1 MIERDIAQDQLDAA
15 GGFSSAPPGA
25 TCPCKK
31 PKRLHAG
38 VFFDGTGNNMRRDD
52 PAMDPPGSEPKERD
66 TIHTNV
72 VRLYKVFPEAGGEAI
87 KCKYYLR
94 GVGSIDYG
102 GHAKAAGTEAA
113 VGAGQAVVHNPTP
126 VGLIAGLA
134 SAATKLG
141 GYVVEV
147 GYDFAGKAGGLG
159 GKNRLNMAYAWL
171 KARCAEV
178 EPQGV
183 RTVDVFGFSRGAALA
198 RTFVN
203 LVNLGL
209 NEKDKVPFIRVRFLG
224 IYDTVGSFGKAGDD
238 SDPGQNMSIDNLDAV
253 EIAHYS
259 AHHEYRQNFPL
270 TLTASVN
277 TPYAGCHSDVGGSYP
292 PRAPDNK
299 VDPNAQ
305 LDVKDRLDEKDRVEG
320 KHRVNHL
327 GYITFLHMYRAL
339 SRHEPDLKT
348 FPLDEVRPLSIAD
361 IDALYVRACSDE
373 APQEAQMQGEEAAWN
388 SAQWTFWRNY
398 IHQSHMRKKDWWTNW
413 YRYSKVTGL
422 ISNQIDGTGKR
433 REFPNPKRLA
443 LVGTPPDFDW
453 K

>member
-1 MIERDIAQDQLDAA
+1 LIERDIAQDNLDAA
-15 GGFSSAPPGA
+15 GGFSSSPPGA

-31 PKRLHAG
+31 PKRLHVG

-52 PAMDPPGSEPKERD
+52 AAMDPPGSKPKERD

-72 VRLYKVFPEAGGEAI
+72 VRLYKVFPQKGGEAL
-87 KCKYYLR
+87 KNKYYLR

-102 GHAKAAGTEAA
+102 GHAKAAGTEAVVDAGKA
-113 VGAGQAVVHNPTP
+113 VAHSPNS
-126 VGLIAGLA
+126 VGLVSGILNAGK
-134 SAATKLG
+134 KLG

-159 GKNRLNMAYAWL
+159 GKNRLNMAYTWL
-171 KARCAEV
+171 KDRCGEV
-178 EPQGV
+178 DPQGE

-209 NEKDKVPFIRVRFLG
+209 KKEQPFLRVRFLG

-238 SDPGQNMSIDNLDAV
+238 SDPGQNMSIDKTDAD
-253 EIAHYS
+253 EIAHYT
-259 AHHEYRQNFPL
+259 AHHEYRENFPL
-270 TLTASVN
+270 TLCADAN

-292 PRAPDNK
+292 PRPPDNK
-299 VDPNAQ
+299 VDE
-305 LDVKDRLDEKDRVEG
+305 KDQVDEKERLDEKDRVEG

-327 GYITFLHMYRAL
+327 GFITFWHMYRAL
-339 SRHEPDLKT
+339 ARHEKELKT
-348 FPLDEVRPLSIAD
+348 FPLDEVSPLSID
-361 IDALYVRACSDE
+361 QIETLFERSRSDA
-373 APQEAQMQGEEAAWN
+373 APPSSQMQGEEKAWTTE
-388 SAQWTFWRNY
+388 QWTFWRNY
-398 IHQSHMRKKDWWTNW
+398 IHQSHMRSKDWWSNW
-413 YRYSKVTGL
+413 YRYDKITGL

-433 REFPNPKRLA
+433 RHFPNPKRLE
-443 LVGTPPDFDW
+443 LVGKPPNFDW

>member
-1 MIERDIAQDQLDAA
+1 VIERDIAQDQLDAA
-15 GGFSSAPPGA
+15 DGFSSAPPGA

-31 PKRLHAG
+31 PKRLHVG

-52 PAMDPPGSEPKERD
+52 PNLDPPGSKPKERD

-72 VRLYKVFPEAGGEAI
+72 VRLYKVFPRMGGEAL
-87 KCKYYLR
+87 KNKYYLR

-102 GHAKAAGTEAA
+102 GHAKEAGKEAA
-113 VGAGQAVVHNPTP
+113 VGAGTAVVQNPGS
-126 VGLIAGLA
+126 VGLVTGLA
-134 SAATKLG
+134 TAGAKLG
-141 GYVVEV
+141 GYVAEV

-171 KARCAEV
+171 KDRCGEV
-178 EPQGV
+178 DPQGE

-209 NEKDKVPFIRVRFLG
+209 KKEQPFLRVRFLG

-238 SDPGQNMSIDNLDAV
+238 SNPGQNMSTDNTDAD
-253 EIAHYS
+253 EIAHHT
-259 AHHEYRQNFPL
+259 AFHEYRQNFPL
-270 TLTASVN
+270 TLTASAN

-292 PRAPDNK
+292 PAGAGDARK
-299 VDPNAQ
+299 
-305 LDVKDRLDEKDRVEG
+305 EG
-320 KHRVNHL
+320 ERDNHL
-327 GYITFLHMYRAL
+327 GFITFLHMYRAL
-339 SRHEPDLKT
+339 HRHEKDLKP
-348 FPLDEVRPLSIAD
+348 FPVGEISPLSVAQVD
-361 IDALYVRACSDE
+361 ELYLRSRSDE
-373 APQEAQMQGEEAAWN
+373 APEEAQMQGQEKR
-388 SAQWTFWRNY
+388 WTQPQREFWQKY
-398 IHQSHMRKKDWWTNW
+398 IHQSHMLPTDWWSNW
-413 YRYSKVTGL
+413 YRPSKLPGL

-433 REFPNPKRLA
+433 REFPNPKRLE